1 MKKLI
6 IELLQ
11 KNGVGSQLSLY
22 ISYIVLI
29 CIVFIAALLADLIS
43 KKVILIA
50 VEKLVKKTKNRFD
63 DIFMDKK
70 GFHYLSQI
78 APAIVIYLSAGM
90 FPLIKTGLHKLSLIY
105 LIIITII
112 VLFKLMES
120 IEEVY
125 SGLNISKERPIKG
138 YIQVFQMIATI
149 IGGIMIISNLMN
161 KSPWKLL
168 SGIGAVT
175 AIVLLIFKDSILGF
189 VAGIQLAANNM
200 IRIGDWIEMPK
211 YNADGDVIEINLTT
225 VKVRNFDKT
234 ITTIPVYA
242 FISDS
247 FKNWRGMSESGGR
260 RIKRPI
266 YIDATTIK
274 ICTDEMLEKYKK
286 ISYISEYIG
295 EKSLEVNE
303 YNKNIDI
310 SQTANGRRLTNIGTF
325 RHYVLSYLK
334 NNPEINQNMTLL
346 VRQLEITPQGLPI
359 EIYAFS
365 KDVVWQNYEKV
376 QSDIFDHLLAV
387 LPEFDLKVFQNPSGN
402 DFKNSLLGIDNS
414 YFQQT
419 R

>member
-1 MKKLI
+1 MKELI
-6 IELLQ
+6 INLLET
-11 KNGVGSQLSLY
+11 KGVSSNLSQY
-22 ISYIVLI
+22 IGYLILI
-29 CIVFIAALLADLIS
+29 CIVIITAVAADLVS
-43 KKVILIA
+43 KKIMLIA
-50 VEKLVKKTKNRFD
+50 VEKLVKKTKNRLD
-63 DIFMDKK
+63 DIFMEKK

-90 FPLIKTGLHKLSLIY
+90 FPLIKTALHKLSLIY
-105 LIIITII
+105 LITITII
-112 VLFKLMES
+112 ILFKLMES

-125 SGLNISKERPIKG
+125 SGLSISNERPIKG
-138 YIQVFQMIATI
+138 YIQVFQMMTTI

-175 AIVLLIFKDSILGF
+175 AIILLIFKDSILGF
-189 VAGIQLAANNM
+189 VAGIQLSANNM

-266 YIDATTIK
+266 YIDANTIK
-274 ICTDEMLEKYKK
+274 ICTDEMIEKYKK
-286 ISYISEYIG
+286 ISYISEYVE

-303 YNKNIDI
+303 YNKSENIDT

-325 RHYVLSYLK
+325 RHYILSYLK
-334 NNPEINQNMTLL
+334 NNPGINQNMTLL

-359 EIYAFS
+359 EVYAFS
-365 KDVVWQNYEKV
+365 NDVVWQNYERI

-387 LPEFDLKVFQNPSGN
+387 LPEFDLKVFQSPSGN
-402 DFKNSLLGIDNS
+402 DFKKSLFGSD
-414 YFQQT
+414 Y
-419 R
+419 

>member
-1 MKKLI
+1 MKELI
-6 IELLQ
+6 IELL
-11 KNGVGSQLSLY
+11 KRNGVGSQLSQY
-22 ISYIVLI
+22 IGYIVLI

-50 VEKLVKKTKNRFD
+50 VEKLVRKTKNRFD
-63 DIFMDKK
+63 DIFMEKK
-70 GFHYLSQI
+70 GFHYLAQI

-175 AIVLLIFKDSILGF
+175 AIILLIFKDSILGF

-274 ICTDEMLEKYKK
+274 ICTNEMLEKYKK

-365 KDVVWQNYEKV
+365 KDVVWQNYEKI

-414 YFQQT
+414 DFQQT

>member
-1 MKKLI
+1 MKELI
-6 IELLQ
+6 IDLLK
-11 KNGVGSQLSLY
+11 KNGVNPQLSQY
-22 ISYIVLI
+22 IGYFTLI
-29 CIVFIAALLADLIS
+29 CIVILVAVLADLIS

-63 DIFMDKK
+63 DIFMEKK

-105 LIIITII
+105 LITITII
-112 VLFKLMES
+112 ILFKLMES

-125 SGLNISKERPIKG
+125 SSLSISRERPIKG
-138 YIQVFQMIATI
+138 YVQVFQMIATI

-266 YIDATTIK
+266 FIDATTIK
-274 ICTDEMLEKYKK
+274 ICTDEMIEKYKK
-286 ISYISEYIG
+286 ISYISEYMDS
-295 EKSLEVNE
+295 KSKEVDE
-303 YNKNIDI
+303 YNKNIDT

-325 RHYVLSYLK
+325 RNYVLSYLK
-334 NNPEINQNMTLL
+334 NNPEINQHMTLL

-365 KDVVWQNYEKV
+365 KNIEWQHYERI

-402 DFKNSLLGIDNS
+402 DFKSSLLGVNNQK
-414 YFQQT
+414 F
-419 R
+419 